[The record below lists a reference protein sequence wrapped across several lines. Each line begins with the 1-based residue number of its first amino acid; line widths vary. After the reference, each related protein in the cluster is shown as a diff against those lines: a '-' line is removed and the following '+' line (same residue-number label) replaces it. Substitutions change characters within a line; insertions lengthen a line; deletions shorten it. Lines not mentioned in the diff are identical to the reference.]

1 MRLNWH
7 ELAKNYKKKEEK
19 ITKRY
24 VFWDKNE
31 LKLTEKVEMS

>member
-7 ELAKNYKKKEEK
+7 ELAKMTKREEK

-24 VFWDKNE
+24 VFWDKNG
-31 LKLTEKVEMS
+31 LKLTKKVEMS